1 MNVQFEIYIFM
12 LLTVCLSTL
21 LIINIQT
28 ELFQNLVRLAVPNPL
43 KNVSRFVRF
52 RLRQID
58 VFHHS
63 DCFEHDEFVLWLL
76 VVKVSENP
84 VF

>member
-52 RLRQID
+52 PLQREENQGIGSL
-58 VFHHS
+58 F
-63 DCFEHDEFVLWLL
+63 LWGKILL
-76 VVKVSENP
+76 
-84 VF
+84 

>member
-52 RLRQID
+52 RLQNI
-58 VFHHS
+58 
-63 DCFEHDEFVLWLL
+63 
-76 VVKVSENP
+76 
-84 VF
+84 

>member
-52 RLRQID
+52 RLLRAKRIKKLALFF
-58 VFHHS
+58 VFI
-63 DCFEHDEFVLWLL
+63 FLYL
-76 VVKVSENP
+76 KI
-84 VF
+84 

>member
-52 RLRQID
+52 RLQLLTKNTETVKCFG
-58 VFHHS
+58 VF
-63 DCFEHDEFVLWLL
+63 CF
-76 VVKVSENP
+76 S
-84 VF
+84 